1 MVSISGAD
9 PGFSVEGAPTLQGGG
24 VQPMILP
31 KISEKLHEIEK
42 ILDPRRAISIA
53 TFTLHCII
61 KRQYFQLHPK

>member
-1 MVSISGAD
+1 
-9 PGFSVEGAPTLQGGG
+9 
-24 VQPMILP
+24 MILP